1 MRYNISVKK
10 QGQTGEGAYIIS
22 PMNDLNADAAVITDF
37 IYTNATTYSIPLSAM
52 STGTYEIQVQAIDGW
67 NATSPFSEPYLLT
80 VESNPQMR
88 LPLSVCAGTSAIVA
102 YTGNASASGI
112 TWDWGG
118 GKQIFYTDYGK
129 EIQYEVV
136 WDTEGKKQISATSDG
151 VTSTAEIWVAPAI
164 NPEFSIPSQALL
176 VAETPMTLPEGDYEY
191 SWEVSKDGSDFK
203 ALGEYR
209 VPPVRIV
216 RNGNS
221 NQAKATF
228 MSTGN
233 FVLRLSVSTP
243 CGIATCDKSITVADE
258 LSRQEINL
266 ITVDPATGKYSISW
280 QYPTAIPAFVSNVNI
295 YKEGSKYNDFYLLA
309 TVPVSQTSFVDMTS
323 NPQVQ
328 ASRYRLT
335 LQTNYGAETTPGTP
349 HQGVHVMINKGAGNG
364 WNITW
369 SQYEGAIIET
379 YRILRGTTPNDL
391 TVIAEVSGNATSYSD
406 ANAPAGTLCYAL
418 DFDAKYEDNWK
429 PMQTGRQS
437 RAGKATVRSN
447 IVSTDGA
454 ANVIFAEDIIV
465 HSTEEPTLSP
475 EQTSI
480 HLIADIYPLNAT
492 FRAVNWTIVSGN
504 DLSLIH
510 I

>member
-1 MRYNISVKK
+1 MGY
-10 QGQTGEGAYIIS
+10 
-22 PMNDLNADAAVITDF
+22 
-37 IYTNATTYSIPLSAM
+37 
-52 STGTYEIQVQAIDGW
+52 
-67 NATSPFSEPYLLT
+67 
-80 VESNPQMR
+80 
-88 LPLSVCAGTSAIVA
+88 
-102 YTGNASASGI
+102 
-112 TWDWGG
+112 
-118 GKQIFYTDYGK
+118 
-129 EIQYEVV
+129 
-136 WDTEGKKQISATSDG
+136 EGKKQISVTSDG

-228 MSTGN
+228 MNTGN

-335 LQTNYGAETTPGTP
+335 LQPIMVQKPLLA
-349 HQGVHVMINKGAGNG
+349 H
-364 WNITW
+364 
-369 SQYEGAIIET
+369 
-379 YRILRGTTPNDL
+379 L
-391 TVIAEVSGNATSYSD
+391 TKVYM
-406 ANAPAGTLCYAL
+406 P
-418 DFDAKYEDNWK
+418 
-429 PMQTGRQS
+429 
-437 RAGKATVRSN
+437 
-447 IVSTDGA
+447 
-454 ANVIFAEDIIV
+454 
-465 HSTEEPTLSP
+465 
-475 EQTSI
+475 
-480 HLIADIYPLNAT
+480 
-492 FRAVNWTIVSGN
+492 
-504 DLSLIH
+504 
-510 I
+510 

>member
-1 MRYNISVKK
+1 
-10 QGQTGEGAYIIS
+10 
-22 PMNDLNADAAVITDF
+22 
-37 IYTNATTYSIPLSAM
+37 
-52 STGTYEIQVQAIDGW
+52 
-67 NATSPFSEPYLLT
+67 
-80 VESNPQMR
+80 
-88 LPLSVCAGTSAIVA
+88 
-102 YTGNASASGI
+102 
-112 TWDWGG
+112 
-118 GKQIFYTDYGK
+118 
-129 EIQYEVV
+129 
-136 WDTEGKKQISATSDG
+136 
-151 VTSTAEIWVAPAI
+151 
-164 NPEFSIPSQALL
+164 
-176 VAETPMTLPEGDYEY
+176 
-191 SWEVSKDGSDFK
+191 
-203 ALGEYR
+203 
-209 VPPVRIV
+209 
-216 RNGNS
+216 
-221 NQAKATF
+221 

-480 HLIADIYPLNAT
+480 HLTADIYPLNAT

-504 DLSLIH
+504 NIATVNQNGILTAKGDKNGSITVRASAIDGSNVYKEITVTADGLTSINELEKEDNTLIYPSPVTDMLYIKNMPEGNGNKNKIYIVSLNGQLLYMEETASSEANISCSSYSTG
-510 I
+510 IYLLKIVSEDKVTTRRFIKK